1 MDARQEQTPEA
12 RTEVRPFSIPHL
24 VLDAVCLL
32 LAFAVAYLLRFRS
45 GIPAPLGV
53 VPWTSYLA
61 FYVVS
66 LPFWWLIFSYHG
78 LYFARLREGMR
89 AEFSRIPSAVG
100 LGSIASITLSYLIR
114 NLPTSRLTFLFIFIA
129 ALIFV
134 LLGRYFA
141 RVIGMR
147 RGVAT
152 VLILGAGPVAEV
164 LMSRIRRRFGARTRF
179 IHMSA
184 DDVAIKLFSSQRA
197 PEKFLEFVRE
207 KGVTDVFCLLTPSP
221 ELWEALFLLAY
232 EGEVRVRHIPAGE
245 GLLFGGVQY
254 SPEFGF
260 PQIAP
265 KSVDDF
271 AAIRQVK
278 RVADFIVGGLAIVIL
293 SPLLGL
299 GALLVWL
306 SSPGPIFFRHER
318 LGLGGERFHVLK
330 FRTMRQYA
338 KLNPED
344 EEEFKRHM
352 KLKRDPRVTPA
363 GTFLR
368 KTSIDELPQ
377 LINILRGEM
386 SLVGPRPIVPDE
398 LEKYGQWG
406 RIFLS
411 FPPGLTG
418 LWQVSGRSDIS
429 YRERID
435 LDVYYITNWS
445 PALDFSILIRTP
457 GALLSRKGAY

>member
-1 MDARQEQTPEA
+1 MDAHEEQSPKR
-12 RTEVRPFSIPHL
+12 RTDELPFSIPHL

-32 LAFAVAYLLRFRS
+32 LAFGIAYLLRFRS
-45 GIPAPLGV
+45 GIPAPLGT

-61 FYVVS
+61 FYAVS
-66 LPFWWLIFSYHG
+66 LPFWWLIFGYHG
-78 LYFARLREGMR
+78 LYFARLREGIR

-100 LGSIASITLSYLIR
+100 LASIASITLSYLIR
-114 NLPTSRLTFLFIFIA
+114 NLPTSRLTFLFIFVS
-129 ALIFV
+129 ALILI
-134 LLGRYFA
+134 LLGRYIA
-141 RVIGMR
+141 RILGMR

-184 DDVAIKLFSSQRA
+184 DDVAIKLFTSQRA
-197 PEKFLEFVRE
+197 AKFLEFVRE

-221 ELWEALFLLAY
+221 ELWEALFVLGY

-245 GLLFGGVQY
+245 GLLFGGIRY

-260 PQIAP
+260 PQITP
-265 KSVDDF
+265 KSLPDF
-271 AAIRQVK
+271 SAIRHVK
-278 RVADFIVGGLAIVIL
+278 RVADVIVGALGLVIL
-293 SPLLGL
+293 SPLFGL

-318 LGLGGERFHVLK
+318 LGLNGKPFHVLK

-338 KLNPED
+338 RLTPEQ
-344 EEEFKRHM
+344 EAEFKRHM

-418 LWQVSGRSDIS
+418 LWQVSGRSDIT

-435 LDVYYITNWS
+435 LDIYYITNWS